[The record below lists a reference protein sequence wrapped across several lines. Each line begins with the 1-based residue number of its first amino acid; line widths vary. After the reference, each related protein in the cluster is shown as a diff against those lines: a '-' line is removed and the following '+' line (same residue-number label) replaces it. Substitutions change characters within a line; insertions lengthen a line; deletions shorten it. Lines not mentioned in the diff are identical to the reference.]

1 MRGLLRQFLHGCW
14 VLLGALTLV
23 FFLFSF
29 VPDPARQVAGQN
41 EREEVVEAFRAKHGL
56 NQPILMRYGRF
67 LLGLSPIGSGG
78 FKAPTLGRSFLS
90 DRPVESA
97 IRDALGP
104 TMLLAAGAMSFAL
117 LFGVAIGLW
126 LALAGDGTWG
136 RWVLGLAAL
145 GMSAPSFVMA
155 ILVAW
160 LFGHVLHRWT
170 GLPMTGG
177 WLEVDPFHGPQVAM
191 RHAILPMLTLAI
203 RPLSVIIQLSR
214 NAAMEVLDQSY
225 IRTARSKGIGKWA
238 IATRHVLRNALNPVL
253 TSASGWVATL
263 LAGAVFVEFVFGWQ
277 GMGLLMF
284 KALESGDLPVVMGCV
299 AVIATLF
306 VVINVGMEWLYGILD
321 PRVRK

>member
-1 MRGLLRQFLHGCW
+1 
-14 VLLGALTLV
+14 
-23 FFLFSF
+23 
-29 VPDPARQVAGQN
+29 
-41 EREEVVEAFRAKHGL
+41 
-56 NQPILMRYGRF
+56 
-67 LLGLSPIGSGG
+67 
-78 FKAPTLGRSFLS
+78 
-90 DRPVESA
+90 
-97 IRDALGP
+97 
-104 TMLLAAGAMSFAL
+104 
-117 LFGVAIGLW
+117 
-126 LALAGDGTWG
+126 
-136 RWVLGLAAL
+136 
-145 GMSAPSFVMA
+145 
-155 ILVAW
+155 
-160 LFGHVLHRWT
+160 
-170 GLPMTGG
+170 
-177 WLEVDPFHGPQVAM
+177 
-191 RHAILPMLTLAI
+191 MLTLAI

-214 NAAMEVLDQSY
+214 NAAMDVLDQSY